1 MTISLTQEVLSYFPE
16 LTQHLKQASDLSE
29 VFSGFPTDTPDH
41 ALISALK
48 VGYMEKVAHVS
59 VSPTISVVVKKAARL
74 YGLSSAVDAAL
85 ENLSKNLME
94 KSASEQKFNYQIKE
108 ASQRVQDMYV
118 AKKVDGL
125 LKVAR
130 SLDLSDRGHQELSKV
145 AELSAY
151 LPRQSLNK
159 DAVIHALT
167 KRAFMSGV
175 SDYNDLIQVLKD
187 KDFQGFTKEA
197 CTKVLDSIH
206 SVDTQYGLSV
216 RGCDIYRESM
226 VKVAEDTISLCGKSV
241 SLNAILDVLPALQDA
256 LGKDIVKEILDAGQE
271 SGPIIMSL
279 PTDLKAIIGKYV

>member
-1 MTISLTQEVLSYFPE
+1 MTIKLTQEVLSYFPE
-16 LTQHLKQASDLSE
+16 LTQHLKQASELSE
-29 VFSGFPTDTPDH
+29 VFAGFPTDTADH

-48 VGYMEKVAHVS
+48 VGYMEKIAKVS
-59 VSPTISVVVKKAARL
+59 VSPNISNLVKKASHL
-74 YGLSSAVDAAL
+74 YGIASAVDAAL
-85 ENLSKNLME
+85 ENLSASLME
-94 KSASEQKFNYQIKE
+94 KSASEQKFDYQVKE

-130 SLDLSDRGHQELSKV
+130 SLDLSDKGHQELSKV

-159 DAVIHALT
+159 DAVLHALT
-167 KRAFMSGV
+167 KRAFINNTLE
-175 SDYNDLIQVLKD
+175 YQELTQVLQD
-187 KDFQGFTKEA
+187 KDFSGFTKEA

-206 SVDTQYGLSV
+206 AVDTQYGMSA

-226 VKVAEDTISLCGKSV
+226 VKVAEDMVNLCGKSV
-241 SLNAILDVLPALQDA
+241 SLSAILDVLPALQDA
-256 LGKDIVKEILDAGQE
+256 LGKDTVKEILDAGQE
-271 SGPIIMSL
+271 ATPIIASL